1 MIGEM
6 KSDQLVSSRLKG
18 LPRFVKVPWDR
29 GGLRTYLVLFA
40 VITSR
45 PDHQWLPWGAS
56 LILLGAALHIA
67 SKGCLYQDRTAA
79 MSGPYRFVRHPFYLA
94 NLLTDM
100 GIAVMSGR
108 WWCVALSLALWLA
121 VYIPVMRGEES
132 HLARIFPDVYPEY
145 LRRVPMLIP
154 FRRPVAASGEGFS
167 WRNPNIVSDSV
178 IPRVMRI
185 LAYPLLFF
193 VWQDVRNAGL
203 NAITRGHALVAGI
216 ALVALY
222 ACALI
227 LSRVMRVRRRSA
239 LA

>member
-1 MIGEM
+1 MNP
-6 KSDQLVSSRLKG
+6 DQFVSSRPRA
-18 LPRFVKVPWDR
+18 LPKFLKVPWDR

-40 VITSR
+40 LIASR
-45 PDHQWLPWGAS
+45 PDHRWLLWGVL
-56 LILLGAALHIA
+56 LIALGAALHVA
-67 SKGCLYQDRTAA
+67 SKGCLHQDRAAA

-108 WWCVALSLALWLA
+108 WWCAALSLAAWLA
-121 VYIPVMRGEES
+121 VYMPVMRGEES
-132 HLARIFPDVYPEY
+132 HLERLFPGIYPEY

-193 VWQDVRNAGL
+193 VWQDVRRAGL
-203 NAITRGHALVAGI
+203 GAIATGPALWAAV

-222 ACALI
+222 ACALA
-227 LSRVMRVRRRSA
+227 LSRVMRVRRRNA
-239 LA
+239 VA

>member
-1 MIGEM
+1 MNP
-6 KSDQLVSSRLKG
+6 DQVASPRPKA
-18 LPRFVKVPWDR
+18 LPKFLKVPWDR

-40 VITSR
+40 LIVSR
-45 PDHQWLPWGAS
+45 ADHRWLLWGAS

-67 SKGCLYQDRTAA
+67 SKGCLHQDRAVA

-94 NLLTDM
+94 NLLTDV
-100 GIAVMSGR
+100 GIAVLSGR
-108 WWCVALSLALWLA
+108 WWCVALSLAAWLA

-132 HLARIFPDVYPEY
+132 HLARLFPDIYPAY
-145 LRRVPMLIP
+145 LDRVPMLIP

-193 VWQDVRNAGL
+193 VWQDVRSAGL
-203 NAITRGHALVAGI
+203 GIVATGPALWAGTGL
-216 ALVALY
+216 LVLY
-222 ACALI
+222 ACALV
-227 LSRVMRVRRRSA
+227 LSRVMRVRRHSA
-239 LA
+239 WE